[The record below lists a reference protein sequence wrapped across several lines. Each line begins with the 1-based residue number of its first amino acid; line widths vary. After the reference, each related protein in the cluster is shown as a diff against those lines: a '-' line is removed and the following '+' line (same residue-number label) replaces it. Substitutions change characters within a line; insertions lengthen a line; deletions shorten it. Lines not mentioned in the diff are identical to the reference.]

1 MSEDV
6 FVLVCAGRSYKAKA
20 RLVFR
25 DLGKQFSLSDN
36 VINKIHERYM
46 DLVHLDENARST
58 IHAALQRA
66 WVQKTLR
73 VPITFGMEEVLLQD
87 KRMAE
92 QDTRNAAHASSNAAA
107 SSRNVVEATMNVVR
121 TRAHFLDVRIYAPEA
136 VEWAA
141 IHGNTDNEERA
152 ALPQTALDQIF
163 LDAPIAPGKEL
174 PQMLLDAE
182 ERLAQAIQRAA
193 RDAAVDKFLAYDEA
207 KRAASNAVRAT
218 EIARIGHMM
227 KMPHWVKVVVE
238 FS

>member
-6 FVLVCAGRSYKAKA
+6 FVLVFAARYYKATA
-20 RLVFR
+20 RFIFR
-25 DLGKQFSLSDN
+25 DLCKQKCLNDN
-36 VINKIHERYM
+36 LIKTIHERYM
-46 DLVHLDENARST
+46 VLVHLDEKARSF
-58 IHAALQRA
+58 IYAALQRA
-66 WVQKTLR
+66 WVQRTLR
-73 VPITFGMEEVLLQD
+73 VPHNVQKERHLLDD
-87 KRMAE
+87 KIMAE

-141 IHGNTDNEERA
+141 IHGNEERPA
-152 ALPQTALDQIF
+152 MPQTALDQIF
-163 LDAPIAPGKEL
+163 MDAPMAPGKEL

-193 RDAAVDKFLAYDEA
+193 RDAAADKFLAYDEA
-207 KRAASNAVRAT
+207 KRAASNAERAT
-218 EIARIGHMM
+218 VGRMV